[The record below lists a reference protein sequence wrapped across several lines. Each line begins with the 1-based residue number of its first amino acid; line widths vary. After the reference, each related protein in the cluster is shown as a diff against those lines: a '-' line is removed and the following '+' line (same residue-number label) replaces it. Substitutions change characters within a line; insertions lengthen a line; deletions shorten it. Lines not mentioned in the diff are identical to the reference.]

1 MTEKLNS
8 SNLRQNP
15 RNVNE
20 LVNELTLFDDDLMSR
35 VFDKN
40 IKATELLLRII
51 LGKKVKV
58 ISVTGQNE
66 MKNHQ
71 VGRRNITLDV
81 DAMDENGEEIDIEVQ
96 GNSEGA
102 HVRRARYHSSMV
114 DSRMLKEGQA
124 FRELKDSYVIFI
136 YKHDKFRKGLPLY
149 HVERYVGETNEQF
162 RDGSHIIYV
171 NGNYKGNDEIGQLM
185 QDFREKNPECMH
197 YTELAESVKHFKEK
211 EGGREEMSE
220 IVERYGDERALMAN
234 ITSVQNLM
242 NNMKWTLDQALDAL
256 GIKGKERTLI
266 TQQLQNNKA
275 LRRKRLQ
282 KRESLFFIAKSV
294 FHTTSPVLPQN
305 CCQNRH
311 RVII

>member
-71 VGRRNITLDV
+71 VGGRNITLDV

-149 HVERYVGETNEQF
+149 HVDRYVGETNEQF

-211 EGGREEMSE
+211 EGGHEEMSE
-220 IVERYGDERALMAN
+220 IVERYINERVEERVEERVKERVEKEKT
-234 ITSVQNLM
+234 ISVQNLM

-266 TQQLQNNKA
+266 TQQLQK
-275 LRRKRLQ
+275 
-282 KRESLFFIAKSV
+282 
-294 FHTTSPVLPQN
+294 
-305 CCQNRH
+305 
-311 RVII
+311 

>member
-1 MTEKLNS
+1 MTEKLNNI
-8 SNLRQNP
+8 NLRQNP

-71 VGRRNITLDV
+71 VGGRNITLDV

-220 IVERYGDERALMAN
+220 IVERYINERVEERVEERVKERVEERVKECVEERVKECVEERVKERVEKEKT
-234 ITSVQNLM
+234 ISVQNLM

-266 TQQLQNNKA
+266 TQQLQK
-275 LRRKRLQ
+275 
-282 KRESLFFIAKSV
+282 
-294 FHTTSPVLPQN
+294 
-305 CCQNRH
+305 
-311 RVII
+311 

>member
-71 VGRRNITLDV
+71 VGGRNITLDV

-149 HVERYVGETNEQF
+149 HVDRYVGETNEQF

-220 IVERYGDERALMAN
+220 IVERYINERVEERVEERVKECVEERVKERVEKEKT
-234 ITSVQNLM
+234 ISVQNLM
-242 NNMKWTLDQALDAL
+242 NNMKLTLDQALDAL

-266 TQQLQNNKA
+266 TQQLQK
-275 LRRKRLQ
+275 
-282 KRESLFFIAKSV
+282 
-294 FHTTSPVLPQN
+294 
-305 CCQNRH
+305 
-311 RVII
+311 

>member
-71 VGRRNITLDV
+71 VGGRNITLDV

-124 FRELKDSYVIFI
+124 FRELRDSYVIFI

-220 IVERYGDERALMAN
+220 IVERYINERVEERVEERVKECVEERVKECVEECVKERVEKEKT
-234 ITSVQNLM
+234 ISVQNLM

-266 TQQLQNNKA
+266 TQQLQK
-275 LRRKRLQ
+275 
-282 KRESLFFIAKSV
+282 
-294 FHTTSPVLPQN
+294 
-305 CCQNRH
+305 
-311 RVII
+311 

>member
-71 VGRRNITLDV
+71 VGGRNITLDV

-136 YKHDKFRKGLPLY
+136 YKHDKFQKGLPLY

-211 EGGREEMSE
+211 EGVHEEMSE
-220 IVERYGDERALMAN
+220 IVERYINERVEERVEERVKECVEERVKECVEERVKERVEKEKT
-234 ITSVQNLM
+234 ISVQNLM

-266 TQQLQNNKA
+266 TQQLQK
-275 LRRKRLQ
+275 
-282 KRESLFFIAKSV
+282 
-294 FHTTSPVLPQN
+294 
-305 CCQNRH
+305 
-311 RVII
+311 

>member
-1 MTEKLNS
+1 MTEKLNNI
-8 SNLRQNP
+8 NLRQNP

-71 VGRRNITLDV
+71 VGGRNITLDV

-220 IVERYGDERALMAN
+220 IVERYINERVEERVEERVKECVEEEKT
-234 ITSVQNLM
+234 ISVQNLM

-266 TQQLQNNKA
+266 TQQLQK
-275 LRRKRLQ
+275 
-282 KRESLFFIAKSV
+282 
-294 FHTTSPVLPQN
+294 
-305 CCQNRH
+305 
-311 RVII
+311 

>member
-71 VGRRNITLDV
+71 VGGRNITLDV
-81 DAMDENGEEIDIEVQ
+81 DAMDQNGEEIDIEVQ

-220 IVERYGDERALMAN
+220 IVERYINERVEERVEERVKECVEERVKECVEERVKERVEKEKT
-234 ITSVQNLM
+234 ISVQNLM

-266 TQQLQNNKA
+266 TQQLQK
-275 LRRKRLQ
+275 
-282 KRESLFFIAKSV
+282 
-294 FHTTSPVLPQN
+294 
-305 CCQNRH
+305 
-311 RVII
+311 

>member
-71 VGRRNITLDV
+71 VGGRNITLDV

-149 HVERYVGETNEQF
+149 HVDRYVGETNEQF

-185 QDFREKNPECMH
+185 QDFREKNPECMY

-211 EGGREEMSE
+211 EGGHEEMSE
-220 IVERYGDERALMAN
+220 IVERYINERVEERVEERVKECVE
-234 ITSVQNLM
+234 IEKTISVQNLM

-266 TQQLQNNKA
+266 TQQLQK
-275 LRRKRLQ
+275 
-282 KRESLFFIAKSV
+282 
-294 FHTTSPVLPQN
+294 
-305 CCQNRH
+305 
-311 RVII
+311 

>member
-71 VGRRNITLDV
+71 VGGRNITLDV
-81 DAMDENGEEIDIEVQ
+81 DAMDQNGEEIDIEVQ

-220 IVERYGDERALMAN
+220 IVERYINERVEERVEERVKECVEERVKECVEERVKERVEKEKT
-234 ITSVQNLM
+234 ISVQNLM
-242 NNMKWTLDQALDAL
+242 NNMKWTVDQALDAL

-266 TQQLQNNKA
+266 TQQLQK
-275 LRRKRLQ
+275 
-282 KRESLFFIAKSV
+282 
-294 FHTTSPVLPQN
+294 
-305 CCQNRH
+305 
-311 RVII
+311 

>member
-71 VGRRNITLDV
+71 VGGRSITLDV

-136 YKHDKFRKGLPLY
+136 YKHDKFQKGLPLY

-171 NGNYKGNDEIGQLM
+171 NGNSKGNDEIGQLM

-211 EGGREEMSE
+211 EGGHEEMSE
-220 IVERYGDERALMAN
+220 IVERYINERVEERVKECVEERVKERMEKEKT
-234 ITSVQNLM
+234 ISVQNLM

-266 TQQLQNNKA
+266 TQQLQK
-275 LRRKRLQ
+275 
-282 KRESLFFIAKSV
+282 
-294 FHTTSPVLPQN
+294 
-305 CCQNRH
+305 
-311 RVII
+311 

>member
-8 SNLRQNP
+8 SNLRQKP

-71 VGRRNITLDV
+71 VGGRNITLDV

-136 YKHDKFRKGLPLY
+136 YKHDKFQKGLPLY

-220 IVERYGDERALMAN
+220 IVERYINERVEERVEERVKECVEERVKERVEKEKT
-234 ITSVQNLM
+234 ISVQNLM

-266 TQQLQNNKA
+266 TQQLQK
-275 LRRKRLQ
+275 
-282 KRESLFFIAKSV
+282 
-294 FHTTSPVLPQN
+294 
-305 CCQNRH
+305 
-311 RVII
+311 

>member
-220 IVERYGDERALMAN
+220 IVERYINERVEERVEERVKERVEERVKECVEERVKECVEERVKERVEKEKT
-234 ITSVQNLM
+234 ISVQNLM

-266 TQQLQNNKA
+266 TQQLQK
-275 LRRKRLQ
+275 
-282 KRESLFFIAKSV
+282 
-294 FHTTSPVLPQN
+294 
-305 CCQNRH
+305 
-311 RVII
+311 

>member
-71 VGRRNITLDV
+71 VGGRNITLDV

-124 FRELKDSYVIFI
+124 FRELRDSYVIFI

-220 IVERYGDERALMAN
+220 IVERYINERVEERVEERVKECVEERVKECVEERVKERVEKEKT
-234 ITSVQNLM
+234 ISVQNLM

-266 TQQLQNNKA
+266 TQQLQK
-275 LRRKRLQ
+275 
-282 KRESLFFIAKSV
+282 
-294 FHTTSPVLPQN
+294 
-305 CCQNRH
+305 
-311 RVII
+311 

>member
-136 YKHDKFRKGLPLY
+136 YKHDKFQKGLPLY

-220 IVERYGDERALMAN
+220 IVERYINERVEERVEERVKECVEERVKECVEERVKERVEKEKT
-234 ITSVQNLM
+234 ISVQNLM

-266 TQQLQNNKA
+266 TQQLQK
-275 LRRKRLQ
+275 
-282 KRESLFFIAKSV
+282 
-294 FHTTSPVLPQN
+294 
-305 CCQNRH
+305 
-311 RVII
+311 

>member
-71 VGRRNITLDV
+71 VGGRNITLDV

-96 GNSEGA
+96 GDSEGA

-149 HVERYVGETNEQF
+149 HVDRYVGETNEQF

-197 YTELAESVKHFKEK
+197 YTELVESVKHFKEK
-211 EGGREEMSE
+211 EGGHEEMSE
-220 IVERYGDERALMAN
+220 IVERYINERVEERVEERVKECVEKEKT
-234 ITSVQNLM
+234 ISVQNLM

-266 TQQLQNNKA
+266 TKQLQK
-275 LRRKRLQ
+275 
-282 KRESLFFIAKSV
+282 
-294 FHTTSPVLPQN
+294 
-305 CCQNRH
+305 
-311 RVII
+311 

>member
-71 VGRRNITLDV
+71 VGGRNITLDV

-149 HVERYVGETNEQF
+149 HVDRYVGETNEQF

-220 IVERYGDERALMAN
+220 IVERYINERVEERVEERVKERVEKEKT
-234 ITSVQNLM
+234 ISVQNLM

-266 TQQLQNNKA
+266 TQQLQK
-275 LRRKRLQ
+275 
-282 KRESLFFIAKSV
+282 
-294 FHTTSPVLPQN
+294 
-305 CCQNRH
+305 
-311 RVII
+311 

>member
-1 MTEKLNS
+1 M
-8 SNLRQNP
+8 
-15 RNVNE
+15 
-20 LVNELTLFDDDLMSR
+20 NELTLFDDDLMSR

-71 VGRRNITLDV
+71 VGGRNITLDV

-114 DSRMLKEGQA
+114 DSRMLKGGQA

-136 YKHDKFRKGLPLY
+136 YKHDKFQKGLPLY

-220 IVERYGDERALMAN
+220 IVERYINERVEERVEERVKECVEERVKECVEERVKERVEKEKT
-234 ITSVQNLM
+234 ISVQNLM

-266 TQQLQNNKA
+266 TQQLQK
-275 LRRKRLQ
+275 
-282 KRESLFFIAKSV
+282 
-294 FHTTSPVLPQN
+294 
-305 CCQNRH
+305 
-311 RVII
+311 

>member
-1 MTEKLNS
+1 MTEKLNNI
-8 SNLRQNP
+8 NLRQNP

-71 VGRRNITLDV
+71 VGGRNITLDV

-220 IVERYGDERALMAN
+220 IVERYINERVEERVKECVEERVKECVEERVKERVEKEKT
-234 ITSVQNLM
+234 ISVQNLM

-266 TQQLQNNKA
+266 TQQLQK
-275 LRRKRLQ
+275 
-282 KRESLFFIAKSV
+282 
-294 FHTTSPVLPQN
+294 
-305 CCQNRH
+305 
-311 RVII
+311 

>member
-1 MTEKLNS
+1 
-8 SNLRQNP
+8 
-15 RNVNE
+15 
-20 LVNELTLFDDDLMSR
+20 
-35 VFDKN
+35 
-40 IKATELLLRII
+40 
-51 LGKKVKV
+51 
-58 ISVTGQNE
+58 

-71 VGRRNITLDV
+71 VGGRNITLDV
-81 DAMDENGEEIDIEVQ
+81 DAMDENGEEIDVEVQ

-136 YKHDKFRKGLPLY
+136 YKHDKFQKGLPLY

-171 NGNYKGNDEIGQLM
+171 NGNYKGND
-185 QDFREKNPECMH
+185 
-197 YTELAESVKHFKEK
+197 
-211 EGGREEMSE
+211 E

-266 TQQLQNNKA
+266 TQQLQK
-275 LRRKRLQ
+275 
-282 KRESLFFIAKSV
+282 
-294 FHTTSPVLPQN
+294 
-305 CCQNRH
+305 
-311 RVII
+311 

>member
-1 MTEKLNS
+1 MTEKLNNI
-8 SNLRQNP
+8 NLRQNP

-71 VGRRNITLDV
+71 VGGRNITLDV

-220 IVERYGDERALMAN
+220 IVDRYINERVEERVEERVKECVEERVKECVEERVKERVEKEKT
-234 ITSVQNLM
+234 ISVQNLM

-266 TQQLQNNKA
+266 TQQLQK
-275 LRRKRLQ
+275 
-282 KRESLFFIAKSV
+282 
-294 FHTTSPVLPQN
+294 
-305 CCQNRH
+305 
-311 RVII
+311 

>member
-51 LGKKVKV
+51 LGKKVRV

-71 VGRRNITLDV
+71 VGGRSITLDV

-102 HVRRARYHSSMV
+102 HIRRARYHSSMV

-220 IVERYGDERALMAN
+220 IVERYINERVEERVEERVKECVEERVKECVEERVKERVEKEKT
-234 ITSVQNLM
+234 ISVQNLM

-266 TQQLQNNKA
+266 TQQLQK
-275 LRRKRLQ
+275 
-282 KRESLFFIAKSV
+282 
-294 FHTTSPVLPQN
+294 
-305 CCQNRH
+305 
-311 RVII
+311 

>member
-71 VGRRNITLDV
+71 VGGRNITLDV

-149 HVERYVGETNEQF
+149 HVERYVGETDEQF

-220 IVERYGDERALMAN
+220 IVERYINERVEERVEERVKECVEERVKECVEERVKERVEKEKTIL
-234 ITSVQNLM
+234 VQNLM

-266 TQQLQNNKA
+266 TQQLQK
-275 LRRKRLQ
+275 
-282 KRESLFFIAKSV
+282 
-294 FHTTSPVLPQN
+294 
-305 CCQNRH
+305 
-311 RVII
+311 

>member
-71 VGRRNITLDV
+71 VGGRNITLDV

-136 YKHDKFRKGLPLY
+136 YKHDKFQKGLPLY

-220 IVERYGDERALMAN
+220 IVERYINERVEERVEERVKECVEERVKERVEKEKTIL
-234 ITSVQNLM
+234 VQNLM

-266 TQQLQNNKA
+266 TQQLQK
-275 LRRKRLQ
+275 
-282 KRESLFFIAKSV
+282 
-294 FHTTSPVLPQN
+294 
-305 CCQNRH
+305 
-311 RVII
+311 

>member
-20 LVNELTLFDDDLMSR
+20 LVNELTLLDDDPMSR

-71 VGRRNITLDV
+71 VGGRNITLDV

-149 HVERYVGETNEQF
+149 HVERYVGETDEQF

-220 IVERYGDERALMAN
+220 IVERYINERVEERVEERVKECVEERVKECVEERVKERVEKEKT
-234 ITSVQNLM
+234 ISVQNLM

-266 TQQLQNNKA
+266 TQQLQK
-275 LRRKRLQ
+275 
-282 KRESLFFIAKSV
+282 
-294 FHTTSPVLPQN
+294 
-305 CCQNRH
+305 
-311 RVII
+311 

>member
-220 IVERYGDERALMAN
+220 IVERYINERVEERVKERVEKEKT
-234 ITSVQNLM
+234 ISVQNLM

-266 TQQLQNNKA
+266 TQQLQK
-275 LRRKRLQ
+275 
-282 KRESLFFIAKSV
+282 
-294 FHTTSPVLPQN
+294 
-305 CCQNRH
+305 
-311 RVII
+311 